1 MKNLC
6 GCGTELLTWRLSPA
20 NETGWQCMDCLRRPG
35 EPPGFCPELDREFT
49 ETKVNAIL
57 EDLNGHQLV
66 YVSNGDQGDWLIMT
80 VAKKCRETGFY
91 DQYSILAFLIE
102 ELNATHAAY
111 WKGISEGVISGIDPR
126 SRCWCGELAKVFIV
140 GGESFCGSEHKQ
152 QAGQKDR

>member
-57 EDLNGHQLV
+57 EDLNGYQLV
-66 YVSNGDQGDWLIMT
+66 YVSNGDQGEHAHHDRGEEVPGNRLL
-80 VAKKCRETGFY
+80 RP
-91 DQYSILAFLIE
+91 ILDPGLLIE